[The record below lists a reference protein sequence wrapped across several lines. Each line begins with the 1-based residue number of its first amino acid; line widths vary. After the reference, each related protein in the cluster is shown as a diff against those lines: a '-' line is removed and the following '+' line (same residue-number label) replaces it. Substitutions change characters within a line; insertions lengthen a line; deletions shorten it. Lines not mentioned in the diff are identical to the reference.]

1 MQATVMTSLAE
12 RYHALVIG
20 ASGGIGKAVCAAI
33 EADPRCGGL
42 ETLSRRADGL
52 EIADEASVAE
62 AAQRFSGQSFDLI
75 VCATG
80 ALHIDGAGPEKTIRA
95 LDAEVMARQFSV
107 NAIGPALLLK
117 HFLPLMTRDRRAIF
131 ACLSARVGSIGDNHI
146 GGWMSY
152 RASKAAL
159 NQILRTAAPMAA
171 MKAQQPER
179 HRKLESLAGRPYFE
193 ALEAYGAGTS
203 KERRRAALADSLKA
217 HVTVVPPSR
226 LLALL
231 VELDPVKRREFQSF
245 AVRAMGAAE
254 HQLGD
259 AWVKEV
265 QLGEYEP

>member
-159 NQILRTAAPMAA
+159 NQILRTAAIEA
-171 MKAQQPER
+171 R
-179 HRKLESLAGRPYFE
+179 RKNPLLSLAALHPGTVATPLSEPY
-193 ALEAYGAGTS
+193 AGNN
-203 KERRRAALADSLKA
+203 RR
-217 HVTVVPPSR
+217 V
-226 LLALL
+226 
-231 VELDPVKRREFQSF
+231 
-245 AVRAMGAAE
+245 AAE
-254 HQLGD
+254 EAAGNMLSALNGI
-259 AWVKEV
+259 AE
-265 QLGEYEP
+265 GETGIFLAYDGSRIEW